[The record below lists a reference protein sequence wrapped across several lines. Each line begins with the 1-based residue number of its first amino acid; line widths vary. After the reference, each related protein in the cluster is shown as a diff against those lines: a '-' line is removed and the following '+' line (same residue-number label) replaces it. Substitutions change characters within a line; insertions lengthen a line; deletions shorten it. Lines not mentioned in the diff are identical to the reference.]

1 MDNHFNHSS
10 NLLQMLNNCTKTP
23 EYWLD
28 QLDQLDAHAERIKQG
43 LASEIFRVELEI
55 EQRSCNNLSV
65 DKLTT
70 NLHQLR
76 ELLDIG
82 FTHLDDVH
90 HSRYYQ

>member
-1 MDNHFNHSS
+1 MNNHLNHSS
-10 NLLQMLNNCTKTP
+10 NLLQMLNACTKTP

-43 LASEIFRVELEI
+43 LESEIFRVELEI
-55 EQRSCNNLSV
+55 EQRLCNNIPS
-65 DKLTT
+65 DKLVAS
-70 NLHQLR
+70 LHQLR

-82 FTHLDDVH
+82 FTHIDDAH